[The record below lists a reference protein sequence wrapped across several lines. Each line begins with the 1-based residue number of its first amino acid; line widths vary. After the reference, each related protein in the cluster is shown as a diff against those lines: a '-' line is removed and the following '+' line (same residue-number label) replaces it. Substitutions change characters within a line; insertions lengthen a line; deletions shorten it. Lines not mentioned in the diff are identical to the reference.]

1 MLRRDGQPARIGW
14 CGESERRS
22 VLSPREP
29 GAWKGCLQAG
39 TGRSQDVPR
48 VVLDPVKF
56 SVPLFLDAFGAL
68 LFLQQKG
75 AFLWVAFA
83 LPLRP
88 IRSDPIRSDPASA
101 GRCID
106 SFLRF
111 PMMGHGLCQPAEGAN
126 FSAQSMSARL
136 FTNGV
141 PPGRPARHAARRG
154 FGEGFL
160 VRHAPVREAT

>member
-29 GAWKGCLQAG
+29 GAWKGCRQAG
-39 TGRSQDVPR
+39 TGKSQDVPR

-56 SVPLFLDAFGAL
+56 SIPLFLMPLAPFCFSSKRAFFFGWRSRCRC
-68 LFLQQKG
+68 G
-75 AFLWVAFA
+75 
-83 LPLRP
+83 RP
-88 IRSDPIRSDPASA
+88 ARASA

-106 SFLRF
+106 SSLRF
-111 PMMGHGLCQPAEGAN
+111 PMMRHGLRQLAEGAD

-136 FTNGV
+136 LTNGV
-141 PPGRPARHAARRG
+141 PSGRPAWLAARRG
-154 FGEGFL
+154 IGEGFL
-160 VRHAPVREAT
+160 VRHTPMHEAT